1 MLATQRELH
10 IAWGTADMNDIVND
24 EEKGRAWLDAEKVQI
39 SDAQVAEFEDGSL
52 RELGDG
58 EQFSDEFW
66 ADAVQT
72 TLYQTHPRVPAL
84 KTELVCQYKF
94 ENGRIHVKTL
104 RYKMTTRYGNWYRA
118 NIDLGLQAG
127 TWVRKNSPDSM
138 RQDTQW
144 HEQRRVRSS
153 TCTSRQAQWRH
164 LMFSSICAVASR
176 SVYRWAS
183 PTPA

>member
-84 KTELVCQYKF
+84 KTELV
-94 ENGRIHVKTL
+94 
-104 RYKMTTRYGNWYRA
+104 
-118 NIDLGLQAG
+118 
-127 TWVRKNSPDSM
+127 RKNSPDSM